1 MRSTSWRGLRNTV
14 LAATLA
20 IAVGGLGAVGANAA
34 GSATSS
40 TGAIVIANAFSL
52 PDGAVVNGLLP
63 FTTPMHVEVA
73 LKLRNRDQLDRFIA
87 GGPSPVS
94 GSAHAPLSGADILA
108 NYSPT
113 VEQAQAVVDF
123 LTGAGFSNVT
133 VAPNRLLVSA
143 DATADVVQAA
153 FQTSFA
159 QVATADG
166 RTDAYANTSPV
177 SIPANLQPIV
187 LSVVG
192 LQTAVIPHT
201 MVTAADMVDAP
212 DAVTGHYPTE
222 FSSIYGGNGVAT
234 AAGVTVGIFTNGN
247 LNQTISDLNTFTSQ
261 QGLPTVSTLTVN
273 TNGTSNDTSGT
284 PEWDLDSQ
292 DIVGMGGGQVGQLIF
307 YNVPTL
313 SNSNMIANFNTI
325 VSRNEAKIINV
336 SLGECEKS
344 ANSDG
349 SVAAADQILAVADA
363 QGQTFSISTGDS
375 GANECGSQGPGASW
389 PAMSQYVI
397 AASGTTLDAS
407 TTTWNNETV
416 WASSG
421 GSASVIEPKP
431 SWQTLYNGPT
441 RGVADIAFDGNPSSG
456 SKIIVNGSLAQYGGT
471 SLSAPIFAGS
481 WARVIATKG
490 TGVGFAGPLVYQL
503 PAADFHDVVSG
514 SNGGSTAGPGYDLAS
529 GRGSMILAQAINDLG
544 GGGGGNNP
552 PVASFTYT
560 ISGLTVNFTDTSTDS
575 DGSIVSRS
583 WNFGDGGTSTATNPS
598 HTYASSGSY
607 TVSLTVT
614 DNDNATGSTSHVVT
628 VSSGGG
634 GGGTVLQNNVPVTGL
649 SAARHKW
656 TATYTLAVPAGA
668 SNLTFT
674 MSGGTGDA
682 DLYVRFGSAP
692 TLRRYSCRPYLV
704 GNNETCSFPT
714 PSTGTYYVKIYAYSA
729 FSGVTLLPSYTP

>member
-123 LTGAGFSNVT
+123 LTGAGFTNVT

-201 MVTAADMVDAP
+201 MVTAAEMVDAP

-234 AAGVTVGIFTNGN
+234 AAGVTVGIFTEGN
-247 LNQTISDLNTFTSQ
+247 LSQAISDLNTFTSQ
-261 QGLPTVSTLTVN
+261 QGLATVSTMTVN

-307 YNVPTL
+307 YNVPSL

-336 SLGECEKS
+336 SLGECETS

-375 GANECGSQGPGASW
+375 GANECSQRHPGASW

-416 WASSG
+416 WSDSG
-421 GSASVIEPKP
+421 GSASTIEPKP
-431 SWQTLYNGPT
+431 SWQTLYNGST
-441 RGVADIAFDGNPSSG
+441 RGVADIAFDGDPSSG

-490 TGVGFAGPLVYQL
+490 TGVGFAGPLIYQL
-503 PAADFHDVVSG
+503 PAADFHDIVSG
-514 SNGGSTAGPGYDLAS
+514 NNGGSTAGPGYDLAS
-529 GRGSMILAQAINDLG
+529 GRGSMILNQAINDLG

-598 HTYASSGSY
+598 HTYATSGSY

-628 VSSGGG
+628 VSSGG

-714 PSTGTYYVKIYAYSA
+714 PSTGTYDVKIYAYSA